1 MKRTAKRIAAFLL
14 CASLS
19 FAQVAQKANEAYQ
32 TKEGREGIAKTL
44 ADPHRDERQ
53 HPRDIV
59 AAMNLK
65 KGQTVVD
72 LGTGVGYMLPYLSQ
86 AVGPTGTV
94 IAEDIAQD
102 FLDKAKLR
110 ATTLGLK
117 NVQFILGTPQDPMLP
132 GDTADAILVLDVYHH
147 FDYPATMVGHLRE
160 SLVSGGRVY
169 IIDFYKRPDAMPN
182 GRAMEHIRLDMDD
195 VIHEVED
202 AGLSFAN
209 TSELIP
215 RSQYIAVFA
224 KK

>member
-1 MKRTAKRIAAFLL
+1 LKPIAAVLL
-14 CASLS
+14 CTSLC

-110 ATTLGLK
+110 ATTSGLK
-117 NVQFILGTPQDPMLP
+117 NVQFILGTAEDPKLP
-132 GDTADAILVLDVYHH
+132 ADTADAILVLDVYHH
-147 FDYPATMVGHLRE
+147 FDYPAAMVGHLRDC
-160 SLVSGGRVY
+160 LVSGGRVY
-169 IIDFYKRPDAMPN
+169 IVDFYKRPDAMPN

-202 AGLSFAN
+202 AGLPSVN

>member
-1 MKRTAKRIAAFLL
+1 VSSSRIAAMLL
-14 CASLS
+14 CACLCSG
-19 FAQVAQKANEAYQ
+19 QVAKKANEAYQ

-86 AVGPTGTV
+86 AVGATGGV

-110 ATTLGLK
+110 ASTSGLH
-117 NVQFILGTPQDPMLP
+117 NIQFILGTERDPMLP
-132 GDTADAILVLDVYHH
+132 ADTADAILVLDVYHH
-147 FDYPATMVGHLRE
+147 FDYPGTMLGHIRDC
-160 SLVSGGRVY
+160 LVSDGRLY
-169 IIDFYKRPDAMPN
+169 IVDFYKRPDAMPN

-202 AGLSFAN
+202 AGLRFVSS
-209 TSELIP
+209 SELIP
-215 RSQYIAVFA
+215 RSQYIAVFG

>member
-1 MKRTAKRIAAFLL
+1 LKPIALVLLSTAL
-14 CASLS
+14 CS
-19 FAQVAQKANEAYQ
+19 AQVATKANEAYQ

-53 HPRDIV
+53 HPRDII

-102 FLDKAKLR
+102 FIDKAKLR
-110 ATTLGLK
+110 ASTLRLT
-117 NVQFILGTPQDPMLP
+117 NVKFILGTAEDPMLP
-132 GDTADAILVLDVYHH
+132 ADTADAILVLDVYHH
-147 FDYPATMVGHLRE
+147 FDYPATMLGHIRD
-160 SLVSGGRVY
+160 SLISDGKLY

-202 AGLSFAN
+202 GGLRLVN

-215 RSQYIAVFA
+215 KGQYIAVFSS